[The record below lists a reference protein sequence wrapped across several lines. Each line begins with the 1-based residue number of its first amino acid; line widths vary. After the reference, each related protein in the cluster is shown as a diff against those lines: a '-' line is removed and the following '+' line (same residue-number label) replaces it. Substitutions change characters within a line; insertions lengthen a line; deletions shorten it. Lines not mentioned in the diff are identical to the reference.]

1 MLILIVTELSSER
14 GSTRRALK
22 LSDTGSEWDGT
33 AMGPKNINVKTLP
46 HRHSSRL
53 RNAGWGIGMVLL
65 ASLLMTSGC
74 GGGAPAGKKPKQVLL
89 DTDFADAKLGAEAAE
104 GMAAQMGL
112 VDDPKLVEY
121 VSAIG
126 NRMVPFAPRR
136 PFEYT
141 FHIVDQ
147 AEPNAFALPG
157 GYIYVSRGLLAL
169 SNSEDEL
176 AGVIGHEITHAAERH
191 TAGRQEFGRRLNP
204 LSIGYMRAGQLAAYS
219 RDQERDAD
227 RGGQILAARAGW
239 NPAAMAQFL
248 QDLSAM
254 ERNMMG
260 MSRLPGFFDS
270 HPPTPERA
278 ATVANRAQ
286 TIQWVPRPGIA
297 PTHKAFLGKLE
308 GIVIG
313 HDPQEGIFE
322 GERFLHRDMDFSLRF
337 PDGWRPVNNRDSVGA
352 MEPSGRAFVALRAVG
367 PGDDPEA
374 AARQFVEGELRQA
387 RGKVRREQPMVVGDY
402 PAYRLEVEAG
412 AVKSGAMITFL
423 AYNGFIYRIDLVS
436 RASDLR
442 RFEGRGRTVVRS
454 FRPLTE
460 KEKDSFEI
468 TRLHIVEAN
477 AGESL
482 QGLSTRTNN
491 ALPLGTTAVLND
503 LFINS
508 YLKEGQ
514 LIKIGRAQPYRPH
527 TPPGQKIER
536 NPSAS

>member
-1 MLILIVTELSSER
+1 MMPDDGSRRLPLRHFRVRPVSWKILLGACLIWIC
-14 GSTRRALK
+14 A
-22 LSDTGSEWDGT
+22 
-33 AMGPKNINVKTLP
+33 
-46 HRHSSRL
+46 
-53 RNAGWGIGMVLL
+53 
-65 ASLLMTSGC
+65 C
-74 GGGAPAGKKPKQVLL
+74 GGGGGGGKRPKQVLL
-89 DTDFADAKLGAEAAE
+89 DTDFADAQLGAEAAE
-104 GMAAQMGL
+104 GLAAQMGL
-112 VDDPKLVEY
+112 IDDPKLLAY
-121 VSAIG
+121 VTAIG
-126 NRMVPFAPRR
+126 NRMVPFAPKR

-169 SNSEDEL
+169 ANSEDEL

-239 NPAAMAQFL
+239 NPMAMAQFL
-248 QDLSAM
+248 QDMNAM

-278 ATVANRAQ
+278 ATAANRAQ
-286 TIQWVPRPGIA
+286 TIQWIPRAGIA
-297 PTHKAFLGKLE
+297 PTHAAFLAKLE

-337 PDGWRPVNNRDSVGA
+337 PDGWRPVNTRDAVGA
-352 MEPSGRAFVALRAVG
+352 MEPSGRAFVALRMVG
-367 PGDDPEA
+367 PGDDPQA
-374 AARQFVEGELRQA
+374 AARQFIEGELRQA

-402 PAYRLEVEAG
+402 PAYRLAVEAG

-423 AYNGFIYRIDLVS
+423 AYNGFVYRIDLVS
-436 RASDLR
+436 RAGDLR
-442 RFEGRGRTVVRS
+442 KFEGRGRAVVRS
-454 FRPLTE
+454 FRPLTLEE
-460 KEKDSFEI
+460 KNAFEI
-468 TRLHIVEAN
+468 TRLHVVSAQE
-477 AGESL
+477 GETL
-482 QGLSTRTNN
+482 QNLSTRTGN

-508 YLKEGQ
+508 QLKSGQ
-514 LIKIGRAQPYRPH
+514 LLKIGRAQPYKPAS
-527 TPPGQKIER
+527 PPDQKVDR
-536 NPSAS
+536 NPRPI

>member
-1 MLILIVTELSSER
+1 MMPEDAS
-14 GSTRRALK
+14 RRL
-22 LSDTGSEWDGT
+22 LFDHLR
-33 AMGPKNINVKTLP
+33 V
-46 HRHSSRL
+46 HR
-53 RNAGWGIGMVLL
+53 AGWAIVLG
-65 ASLLMTSGC
+65 AFLLLVCGC
-74 GGGAPAGKKPKQVLL
+74 GGGGGGAKRPKQVLL
-89 DTDFADAKLGAEAAE
+89 DTDFADARLGAEAAE

-112 VDDPKLVEY
+112 VDDPELLAY
-121 VSAIG
+121 VTAIG
-126 NRMVPFAPRR
+126 NRMVPFAPKR

-169 SNSEDEL
+169 TNSEDEL

-239 NPAAMAQFL
+239 NPMAMAQFL
-248 QDLSAM
+248 QDMNAM

-278 ATVANRAQ
+278 ATAANRAQ
-286 TIQWVPRPGIA
+286 TIQWVPRAGIA
-297 PTHKAFLGKLE
+297 PTHAAFLAKLE
-308 GIVIG
+308 GLVIG

-337 PDGWRPVNNRDSVGA
+337 PDGWRPVNTRDAVGA
-352 MEPSGRAFVALRAVG
+352 MEPSGRAFVALRMVG
-367 PGDDPEA
+367 PGDDPQA
-374 AARQFVEGELRQA
+374 AARQFIEGELRQA

-423 AYNGFIYRIDLVS
+423 AYNGFVYRIDLVS
-436 RASDLR
+436 RAADLR
-442 RFEGRGRTVVRS
+442 KFEGRGRAVVRS
-454 FRPLTE
+454 FRPLTTA
-460 KEKDSFEI
+460 EKDSFEI
-468 TRLHIVEAN
+468 TRLHIVAAQE
-477 AGESL
+477 GESL
-482 QGLSTRTNN
+482 QNLSTRTGN

-508 YLKEGQ
+508 QLKAGQ
-514 LIKIGRAQPYRPH
+514 LVKIGRSQPYKPVS
-527 TPPGQKIER
+527 PPDQKVDR
-536 NPSAS
+536 NPRPV